1 MSESWVW
8 KDHILAVPSS
18 LTWVV
23 EVKDEPDLTLPAA
36 WRAQEW
42 VLGPRCPFQHRW
54 ALWCSGGC
62 SKALAPDSREEVALG
77 QSVAGAEEQP
87 SCPLAAGGPPQAR
100 GHRGGTALRKRC
112 PCFSRSETTA
122 SGADVSKPLI
132 SRAKI
137 IAVHQTCLEEVAVP
151 DRDVMHRLGYLWVW
165 PGGAGWSGTRAV
177 GWHGTAGNFGSSLLE
192 NGLSVCLSVPPFRL
206 SACLSALIASQAA
219 NPLSEETFLKKK
231 HLSSVVAAW

>member
-1 MSESWVW
+1 MSPTSPSPLPEEHRSECS
-8 KDHILAVPSS
+8 VPDVLSS
-18 LTWVV
+18 TAGLSDAQVV
-23 EVKDEPDLTLPAA
+23 APKPLP
-36 WRAQEW
+36 
-42 VLGPRCPFQHRW
+42 
-54 ALWCSGGC
+54 
-62 SKALAPDSREEVALG
+62 PDSREEVALG

-112 PCFSRSETTA
+112 PCFSRSETTT

-206 SACLSALIASQAA
+206 SVCLSALIASQAA